1 MTVFFKMDSTGD
13 ISFTCWKDGYVGFLY
28 FILFLAAAQPV
39 FLQKNQRLLDKTVK
53 ACFQSR
59 EHPHGT
65 GTPGYH
71 SPGGSGFDAFFA
83 SGSIAEREKEE
94 GICSIFRFAE
104 KHWLRRPTCRRPIC
118 RRQIGTDFSN
128 PFFYISAKK

>member
-1 MTVFFKMDSTGD
+1 LERWLCRFSLFYSIFSGGATG
-13 ISFTCWKDGYVGFLY
+13 
-28 FILFLAAAQPV
+28 

-83 SGSIAEREKEE
+83 SGTIAEREKEE
-94 GICSIFRFAE
+94 GICRIFRFAE
-104 KHWLRRPTCRRPIC
+104 KHWLRRPVCRRPIC
-118 RRQIGTDFSN
+118 HRQIGFNLSN
-128 PFFYISAKK
+128 PFFYISTKKDPPA